1 MQGTNGLSQQERVD
15 SGPKGGSMRKRV
27 SMIVAGFA
35 LVLSACGSSS
45 ADTTPSPQ
53 APITIGVSVSLSG
66 DFSTD
71 GKALEQGYDLWMQ
84 DVNKKGGLLGH
95 QVTMKYVDDAS
106 SQQQVVTNYTSLI
119 TQDKV
124 ALVFG
129 PSSSLLTIP
138 ASTVT
143 DRFGYAFP
151 EPAGGG
157 PAVFTRGLKSIFFV
171 QPAAVEDNL
180 VSYTKWLLGLPSGQR
195 PKTAAYATQDDPFTQ
210 PQVDKAKGLLEAGG
224 ITAASYK
231 VYPAEATSW
240 DSLALTVVNSK
251 ADVVILG
258 TQEPD
263 AVAFIKVFQQQHY
276 NPKSLIETTGPDQ
289 GKDFADK
296 VGAATEGVM
305 VPAGW
310 TAAAT
315 AYGNSQFVSEFIA
328 KYGGKAGD
336 ISADADEAY
345 SVGQV
350 VERVATRSNS
360 IENSKLITA
369 LHSGTYQTI
378 QGPMSFDSTGKP
390 QGGVGVYIEQWQ
402 SGQAVFVYPPTVA
415 GSNKPEYPKPN
426 WP

>member
-1 MQGTNGLSQQERVD
+1 
-15 SGPKGGSMRKRV
+15 MRKPV
-27 SMIVAGFA
+27 SVIAAGFA
-35 LVLSACGSSS
+35 LILSACGTSGS
-45 ADTTPSPQ
+45 TGTSPQ
-53 APITIGVSVSLSG
+53 ASTPITIGVSVSLSG
-66 DFSTD
+66 DFSGD
-71 GKALEQGYDLWMQ
+71 GKALVQGYDLWAK
-84 DVNKKGGLLGH
+84 DVNAKGGLLGH
-95 QVTMKYVDDAS
+95 PVTMKYVDDAS
-106 SQQQVVTNYTSLI
+106 STSQVVTNYQNLI

-129 PSSSLLTIP
+129 PFSSLLTIP
-138 ASTVT
+138 ASVVT
-143 DRFGYAFP
+143 DRYNYAFP

-157 PAVFTRGLKSIFFV
+157 PKVFEKGLHSIFFV

-180 VSYTKWLLGLPSGQR
+180 VSYTKWLLSLPSGQR

-224 ITAASYK
+224 VTTASYK
-231 VYPAEATSW
+231 VYPAETTDFSP
-240 DSLALTVVNSK
+240 LALQVVHAN

-263 AVAFIKVFQQQHY
+263 AVAFVKAFQQQHY

-296 VGAATEGVM
+296 VGAANTEGIM

-310 TAAAT
+310 TPAAK
-315 AYGNSQFVSEFIA
+315 AYGNDTFVNEFVA
-328 KYGGKAGD
+328 KYGGAPGD
-336 ISADADEAY
+336 ISADAAEAY

-350 VERVATRSNS
+350 VDQASKKANS
-360 IENSKLITA
+360 IDNKALITA
-369 LHSGTYQTI
+369 LHSGTYNTV
-378 QGPMSFDSTGKP
+378 QGPMSFDSVGRP

-402 SGQAVFVYPPTVA
+402 GGSAVFVYPTTVA
-415 GSNKPEYPKPN
+415 TKKPEYPKPN

>member
-1 MQGTNGLSQQERVD
+1 MQGTNWLNQQARVD
-15 SGPKGGSMRKRV
+15 SGPKGGSMRKPV

-35 LVLSACGSSS
+35 LVLSACGGSS
-45 ADTTPSPQ
+45 ASTNPSAQ

-66 DFSTD
+66 DFSSD

-106 SQQQVVTNYTSLI
+106 SQQQVVTNYTTLI

-129 PSSSLLTIP
+129 PFSSLLTIP

-143 DRFGYAFP
+143 DRYGYAFP

-157 PAVFTRGLKSIFFV
+157 PAVFNRGLKSIFFV

-180 VSYTKWLLGLPSGQR
+180 VSYTKFLLSLPSGQR

-210 PQVDKAKGLLEAGG
+210 PQVDKAKALLEAGG
-224 ITAASYK
+224 VTTASYK
-231 VYPAEATSW
+231 VYPAETTDWS
-240 DSLALTVVNSK
+240 SLALTVIHAN

-263 AVAFIKVFQQQHY
+263 AVAFVKAFQQQHY

-289 GKDFADK
+289 GKDYADK
-296 VGAATEGVM
+296 VGAANTEGIM

-310 TAAAT
+310 TPAAK
-315 AYGNSQFVSEFIA
+315 AYGNDKFTIEFVA
-328 KYGGKAGD
+328 KYGGAFGD
-336 ISADADEAY
+336 ISADAAEAY

-350 VERVATRSNS
+350 VEQAAQKAKT
-360 IENSKLITA
+360 IEKKTLILPLLPA
-369 LHSGTYQTI
+369 
-378 QGPMSFDSTGKP
+378 
-390 QGGVGVYIEQWQ
+390 
-402 SGQAVFVYPPTVA
+402 
-415 GSNKPEYPKPN
+415 
-426 WP
+426 

>member
-1 MQGTNGLSQQERVD
+1 MRKPLSIASVGIGLLLA
-15 SGPKGGSMRKRV
+15 GCGGS
-27 SMIVAGFA
+27 S
-35 LVLSACGSSS
+35 
-45 ADTTPSPQ
+45 TPAAPA
-53 APITIGVSVSLSG
+53 APITIGVSVSLTG
-66 DFSTD
+66 DFSGD
-71 GKALEQGYDLWMQ
+71 GKALVQGYDLWAQ
-84 DVNKKGGLLGH
+84 DINKAGGLLGH
-95 QVTMKYVDDAS
+95 KVTMKYVDDTS
-106 SQQQVVTNYTSLI
+106 STAQVVTNYQILI

-129 PSSSLLTIP
+129 PFSSLLTIP

-143 DRFGYAFP
+143 DRYGYAFP

-157 PAVFTRGLKSIFFV
+157 PAVFNRGLHSIFFV

-180 VSYTKWLLGLPSGQR
+180 VSYTKFLLSLPSSQK

-210 PQVDKAKGLLEAGG
+210 PQIDKAKSLLEAGG
-224 ITAASYK
+224 VTTASYK
-231 VYPAEATSW
+231 VYPAETTDFSA
-240 DSLALTVVNSK
+240 LALQVIHAN
-251 ADVVILG
+251 ADVAILG

-263 AVAFIKVFQQQHY
+263 AVAFVKAFQQQHY

-296 VGAATEGVM
+296 VGAANTEGIM

-310 TAAAT
+310 TPDAK
-315 AYGNSQFVSEFIA
+315 AYGNDKFVSEFVA
-328 KYGGKAGD
+328 KYGGAPGD
-336 ISADADEAY
+336 ISADAAEAY

-350 VERVATRSNS
+350 VDQAAKKANS
-360 IENSKLITA
+360 IDNKALVNA

-378 QGPMSFDSTGKP
+378 QGPMSFDSAGKP

-402 SGQAVFVYPPTVA
+402 GGAAKFVYPPSVA
-415 GSNKPEYPKPN
+415 AAPPEYPKPN

>member
-1 MQGTNGLSQQERVD
+1 
-15 SGPKGGSMRKRV
+15 MRKPISGV
-27 SMIVAGFA
+27 LAGVG
-35 LVLSACGSSS
+35 LILSACGGGT
-45 ADTTPSPQ
+45 AATPSPA
-53 APITIGVSVSLSG
+53 APITIGVSLSLTG
-66 DFSTD
+66 DFSGD
-71 GKALEQGYDLWMQ
+71 GKALQQGYDLWAQ
-84 DVNKKGGLLGH
+84 DINAKGGLLNH

-106 SQQQVVTNYTSLI
+106 STQQVVTNYQNLI

-129 PSSSLLTIP
+129 PFSSLLTIP

-143 DRFGYAFP
+143 DRYGYAFP

-157 PAVFTRGLKSIFFV
+157 PKVFDRGLQSLFFV

-180 VSYTKWLLGLPSGQR
+180 VSYTKWLLSLPSDQR

-210 PQVDKAKGLLEAGG
+210 PQIDKAKALLEAGG
-224 ITAASYK
+224 VTTASYK

-240 DSLALTVVNSK
+240 DPLALQVVHSN
-251 ADVVILG
+251 ADVAILG
-258 TQEPD
+258 TQEAD
-263 AVAFIKVFQQQHY
+263 GVAFIKVFQQQHF
-276 NPKSLIETTGPDQ
+276 NPKSIIETTGPDQ

-296 VGAATEGVM
+296 VGAANTEGIM

-310 TAAAT
+310 TPAAK
-315 AYGNSQFVSEFIA
+315 AYGNDKFVSEFIA
-328 KYGGKAGD
+328 KYGGTAGD
-336 ISADADEAY
+336 ISADAAEAY

-350 VERVATRSNS
+350 VDQASKKANS
-360 IENSKLITA
+360 IDNKALITA

-378 QGPMSFDSTGKP
+378 QGPMSFDSVGKP

-402 SGQAVFVYPPTVA
+402 KGQAVFVYPPTVA
-415 GSNKPEYPKPN
+415 SANPEYPKPN

>member
-1 MQGTNGLSQQERVD
+1 MRKPLSVTCLGL
-15 SGPKGGSMRKRV
+15 GLLLAACGGS
-27 SMIVAGFA
+27 S
-35 LVLSACGSSS
+35 
-45 ADTTPSPQ
+45 TTPGSA

-66 DFSTD
+66 DFSGD
-71 GKALEQGYDLWMQ
+71 GKALEQGYDLWAQ
-84 DVNKKGGLLGH
+84 DINKNGGLLGH
-95 QVTMKYVDDAS
+95 KVTMKYVDDAS
-106 SQQQVVTNYTSLI
+106 STQQVVTNYQTLI

-129 PSSSLLTIP
+129 PFSSLLTIP

-143 DRFGYAFP
+143 DRYGYAFP

-157 PAVFTRGLKSIFFV
+157 PKVFTRGLHSIFFV

-180 VSYTKWLLGLPSGQR
+180 VSYTKWLLSLPSGQK

-210 PQVDKAKGLLEAGG
+210 PQVDKAKALLEAGG
-224 ITAASYK
+224 VTTASYK
-231 VYPAEATSW
+231 VYPAETT
-240 DSLALTVVNSK
+240 DFTPLALQVVHAN
-251 ADVVILG
+251 ADVVVLG

-263 AVAFIKVFQQQHY
+263 AVAFVKAFQQQHY

-296 VGAATEGVM
+296 VGAGNTEGIM

-310 TAAAT
+310 TPDAK
-315 AYGNSQFVSEFIA
+315 AYGNDKFVSEFVA
-328 KYGGKAGD
+328 KYGGAPGD
-336 ISADADEAY
+336 ISADAAEAY

-350 VERVATRSNS
+350 VDQASKKANS
-360 IENSKLITA
+360 IENKALITA
-369 LHSGTYQTI
+369 LHSGTYNTV
-378 QGPMSFDSTGKP
+378 QGPMSFDSSGKP

-402 SGQAVFVYPPTVA
+402 GGAAKFVYPTSVA
-415 GSNKPEYPKPN
+415 AAKPEYPKPN